1 MPKPG
6 ELKVTT
12 RGDLEVVMTRDFN
25 APRQLVF
32 DAFTKPDLIKRWLQG
47 PPGWSLASCDMDLRV
62 GGKWRFV
69 WRDNAKG
76 QEMGMGGTFRE
87 IDKPSRLVHTEE
99 FEGAPEHHSIETKEF
114 AEKSGRTTFT
124 QVTLYGSREARDAV
138 LGGAMDGGMDAT
150 FDRLDEMLASMS
162 KSRAPASATI

>member
-1 MPKPG
+1 MPTSR
-6 ELKVTT
+6 ELKVTA
-12 RGDLEVVMTRDFN
+12 RGDREIVMTRDFN

-32 DAFTKPDLIKRWLQG
+32 DAFTKPDLIRRWLHG
-47 PPGWSLASCDMDLRV
+47 PEGWSLASCDMDLRV

-76 QEMGMGGTFRE
+76 QDMGMGGVFRE
-87 IDKPSRLVHTEE
+87 IDKPSRLVHTEQ
-99 FEGAPEHHSIETKEF
+99 FEGAPDESIETKEF

-124 QVTLYGSREARDAV
+124 QITQYASREARDAT
-138 LGGAMDGGMDAT
+138 LQGAMDGGMDAT

-162 KSRAPASATI
+162 NSRAPASATT

>member
-1 MPKPG
+1 MPKSG
-6 ELKVTT
+6 ELKATT
-12 RGDLEVVMTRDFN
+12 RGDREVVMTRDFN

-32 DAFTKPDLIKRWLQG
+32 DAFTKPDLIKRWLLG

-69 WRDNAKG
+69 WRDNANG

-87 IDKPSRLVHTEE
+87 IDRPSRLVHTEE
-99 FEGAPEHHSIETKEF
+99 FEGAPDHQAIETKEF

-124 QVTLYGSREARDAV
+124 QVTVYASREARDAV
-138 LGGAMDGGMDAT
+138 WQGEMDGGMAET

-162 KSRAPASATI
+162 NSRAPASAAR